1 MRTLTIKIAAGST
14 EELAVK
20 GNYVRIRTAP
30 YDLFLENPDTSEK
43 VEGSQGDDFEL
54 SPFKR
59 LKVTNTGGVDSVFKL
74 TISQDKKAGSA
85 PGVISGT
92 VGVSSLVPTNSAG
105 SNVNPVVT
113 NVAAQLVAV
122 NAQRKYCLIQNKDAA
137 GNIYINFGGVA
148 TVANGLK
155 IPAGGSYELNCN
167 VLTAAISAIGDIA
180 NNTNVVVITG

>member
-54 SPFKR
+54 SEFKR

-85 PGVISGT
+85 PGTISGT
-92 VGVSSLVPTNSAG
+92 VAISANEPVRGVGGNLQKTVTNASTSLV
-105 SNVNPVVT
+105 
-113 NVAAQLVAV
+113 AA
-122 NAQRKYCLIQNKDAA
+122 NATRDYLLIQNKDAA
-137 GNIYINFGGVA
+137 GIIYIAFGVEA
-148 TVANGLK
+148 TVLNGVR
-155 IPAGGSYELNCN
+155 IAPGGSYELNCN
-167 VLTAAISAIGDIA
+167 ILTAQVFAIGDIA
-180 NNTNVVVITG
+180 NNTNVVVVEG